1 MEIQIPYGRSFITA
15 AIPDHIRV
23 DTIESLP
30 VPAAE
35 QPLQA
40 VRSALSSL
48 SGGISFADFSE
59 VRSVGIAIND
69 KTRPV
74 PHEYLLPPLLDEL
87 ERLGIPDDGIKF
99 FVAVGTHPPLAPG
112 EFPSILPPEI
122 IERYQVISHDSEDRS
137 GLIFLGQTT
146 RGTEVWSNW
155 DYCQADLKIVVGNLD
170 AHQFAGYSGG
180 VKSAAIGLSGFET
193 ITQNH
198 TLMAHPD
205 AQKGEYLKNPVRQ
218 DIEEIGQMMGID
230 LALNAILNQDKELA
244 RVLAGTPL
252 SVLEAGIPI
261 IKDISQI
268 PVSRTYDLVISS
280 PGGYPKDIDV
290 YQAQKALSSAVR
302 ITRQGGT
309 VIIVAAC
316 PEGSGNSHYEN
327 WIMGKGSFAE
337 VRAQFKAEG
346 FRIGPHKA
354 YMFARDAENIQLKF
368 FSDMETSLASKLL
381 LNPIEDFQAAI
392 DDSLAG
398 LGPAPRVALIP
409 QAASMIP
416 YLIK

>member
-15 AIPDHIRV
+15 ALPDHIRV
-23 DTIESLP
+23 DIIESLP

-40 VRSALSSL
+40 VRNALSSL
-48 SGGISFADFSE
+48 SGGVSFGDFSE
-59 VRSVGIAIND
+59 AKSVGIAIND

-74 PHEYLLPPLLDEL
+74 PHEYLLPPLLEEL
-87 ERLGIPDDGIKF
+87 ERLGIPDGGIKF
-99 FVAVGTHPPLAPG
+99 YIAVGTHPPLAPE
-112 EFPSILPPEI
+112 EFPSVLDPEI
-122 IERYQVISHDSEDRS
+122 IERYQVVSHDSEDRS
-137 GLIFLGQTT
+137 GLIFLGETT
-146 RGTEVWSNW
+146 RGTEVWSNR
-155 DYCQADLKIVVGNLD
+155 DYCQSDLKIVVGNMD

-180 VKSAAIGLSGFET
+180 VKSAAIGLSGFKT

-198 TLMAHPD
+198 TMMSHPD
-205 AQKGEYLKNPVRQ
+205 AKKGEYLKNPVRQ

-230 LALNAILNQDKELA
+230 LALNAILNQHKELA

-268 PVSRTYDLVISS
+268 PVSRSYDLVISS
-280 PGGYPKDIDV
+280 PGGHPKDIDV
-290 YQAQKALSSAVR
+290 YQAQKAFSSAVG

-309 VIIVAAC
+309 VILAAAC
-316 PEGSGNSHYEN
+316 PEGSGNFHYEN

-337 VRAQFKAEG
+337 VRRQFKAEG

-368 FSDMETSLASKLL
+368 FSDMEASLASKLL
-381 LNPIEDFQAAI
+381 LNPIDDFQSAI

-398 LGPAPRVALIP
+398 LGPDPYVAVIP

-416 YLIK
+416 YLFK